1 MFFAEHSTLP
11 EPVCQEKTYTHVPEM
26 LYFRLTSGPGGT
38 NIHNMKCAYIVTAL
52 LGVTACVVQADSEET
67 VCEALLT
74 GLRAQVKLL
83 AGVNDAAGAAAA
95 VAPLQQN
102 LAELAALNGR
112 VSSDTLW
119 LYIDNSQ
126 EMKQALIEELQR
138 LAVQFSRLRKAEFYG
153 CSELHAVL
161 APQLTA
167 AEDAQ

>member
-1 MFFAEHSTLP
+1 M
-11 EPVCQEKTYTHVPEM
+11 Q
-26 LYFRLTSGPGGT
+26 YFRLTSGLCGT
-38 NIHNMKCAYIVTAL
+38 NIHDMKSVYIVTAL
-52 LGVTACVVQADSEET
+52 LGATACVVQAESEET
-67 VCEALLT
+67 VCEALLA
-74 GLRAQVKLL
+74 GLQAQVKLL

-112 VSSDTLW
+112 VSADTLW

-138 LAVQFSRLRKAEFYG
+138 LSVQFSRLRKAEFYG
-153 CSELHAVL
+153 CSELQSVL

-167 AEDAQ
+167 AEGAQ